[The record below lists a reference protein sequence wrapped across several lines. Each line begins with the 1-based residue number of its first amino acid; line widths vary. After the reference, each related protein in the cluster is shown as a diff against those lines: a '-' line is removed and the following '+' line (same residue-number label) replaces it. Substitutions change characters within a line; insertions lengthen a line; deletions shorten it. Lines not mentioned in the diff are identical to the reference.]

1 MTLAIADTVLR
12 RFAVACLAVV
22 LATKGCAFAELK
34 PDHAL
39 KNLRN
44 EEIEWHGTTAGLQ
57 PIVRGENAKALL
69 KAVDG
74 KTDQSLV
81 RIFNERQFAAAHV
94 LLSLRLDRE
103 RSTSGE
109 KWNGLAVDLLAD
121 GSVKVDP
128 SQRVALQKQWEKRLL
143 PKQAK

>member
-1 MTLAIADTVLR
+1 LAT
-12 RFAVACLAVV
+12 V
-22 LATKGCAFAELK
+22 LATNGCVFAEPK
-34 PDHAL
+34 PEEAL

-44 EEIEWHGTTAGLQ
+44 EEIEWHGTIAGLQ

-69 KAVDG
+69 NAQNG
-74 KTDQSLV
+74 KVDQSLV
-81 RIFNERQFAAAHV
+81 QIFNERQFAAAHV

-109 KWNGLAVDLLAD
+109 KWNGLAVDLMAD

-128 SQRVALQKQWEKRLL
+128 AQRVALKEQWEKRLL
-143 PKQAK
+143 PKQTK